1 MSKLLVCMLSAPV
14 SLAAHQ
20 KEFIDTGLAVSSPV
34 RGTELDQQCW
44 KYCTEVDQAY
54 CP

>member
-14 SLAAHQ
+14 CLAARQ
-20 KEFIDTGLAVSSPV
+20 KEVINTGLVGLLPV